1 MSKQVLK
8 SLENV
13 KPGALICCT
22 WCDASIGKSRAN
34 RGIIDVPVKSWGV
47 FVGLIGTKIK
57 HIVIAQNSFKYADG
71 LYDLDYT
78 AVPVGWAI
86 DVQVIEEQQVPK
98 EIADSL
104 VESFVISESQITR
117 RSTQPRVFLH
127 RQQRLSTHGGRF

>member
-1 MSKQVLK
+1 LSKQVLK

-86 DVQVIEEQQVPK
+86 DVEVIKDQQVPK
-98 EIADSL
+98 EIADGL
-104 VESFVISESQITR
+104 VESFVISGSQITR

-127 RQQRLSTHGGRF
+127 RQQRLSTHEERF